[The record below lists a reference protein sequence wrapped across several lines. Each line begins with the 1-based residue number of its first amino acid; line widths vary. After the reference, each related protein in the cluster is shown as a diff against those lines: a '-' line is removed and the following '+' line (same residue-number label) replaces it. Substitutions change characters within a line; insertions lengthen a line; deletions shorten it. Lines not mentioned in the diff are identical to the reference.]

1 MYLRNTLAIGG
12 AMCYNKV
19 GDVFMKRLCAVL
31 LGTSIFSAL
40 ATQLTI
46 FIFGKLDFVP
56 RGSASF
62 YPMLFALTMT
72 AAVLAVLNI
81 GKEPRYPAVK
91 LSRIAER
98 EGYSDRYFA
107 ELRRWCEKCEK
118 KKCGET
124 AALVMS
130 ETLAE
135 SGRLNE
141 AFAQLRGIK
150 FSELTR
156 RQRQVYYNTWLYA
169 AVLCEDISAADEI
182 YRSGRGYLVSVT
194 SRSLAAS
201 VKHTL
206 GCYRYL
212 RGELPAA
219 EEQFFQSIESA
230 RGSILCE
237 DYLALSACYLDT
249 ERLPQAKSAV
259 EKAAEYA
266 DGSRLEH
273 KVANA
278 RELVEQAYSQY
289 IADHGERSA

>member
-1 MYLRNTLAIGG
+1 MYLRNMLAIGG

-156 RQRQVYYNTWLYA
+156 RQRQVYYNTWLYD
-169 AVLCEDISAADEI
+169 AVLGEDI
-182 YRSGRGYLVSVT
+182 
-194 SRSLAAS
+194 
-201 VKHTL
+201 
-206 GCYRYL
+206 
-212 RGELPAA
+212 PAA

-266 DGSRLEH
+266 DGSRLER

-289 IADHGERSA
+289 IAEHGERSA

>member
-1 MYLRNTLAIGG
+1 
-12 AMCYNKV
+12 
-19 GDVFMKRLCAVL
+19 
-31 LGTSIFSAL
+31 
-40 ATQLTI
+40 
-46 FIFGKLDFVP
+46 
-56 RGSASF
+56 
-62 YPMLFALTMT
+62 MT

-91 LSRIAER
+91 LSRISER
-98 EGYSDRYFA
+98 EGYSDRYFS

-141 AFAQLRGIK
+141 AFEQLRGIK

-182 YRSGRGYLVSVT
+182 YRCGRGYLVSVT

-249 ERLPQAKSAV
+249 ERLSQAKSAV

-266 DGSRLEH
+266 EGSRPER

-289 IADHGERSA
+289 IAEHGEQSA